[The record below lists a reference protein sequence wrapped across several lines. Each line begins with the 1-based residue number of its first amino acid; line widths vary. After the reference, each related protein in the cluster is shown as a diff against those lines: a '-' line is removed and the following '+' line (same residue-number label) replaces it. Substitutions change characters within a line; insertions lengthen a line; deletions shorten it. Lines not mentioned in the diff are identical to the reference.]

1 MPRKTRVEYA
11 GALYHV
17 MDRGNRAEPIFFDD
31 RDRGIFLKTLG
42 ETCERCGWLVHC
54 YVLMGN
60 HYHLLLETPQA
71 NLSRGM
77 GLLQGIY
84 TIRHNARH
92 RLRGH
97 LFQGRY
103 KAVVV
108 DGADATYFR
117 TVCDYIHLNPVRAGL
132 LAADDALESFAWS
145 SFPAHAGSPEKRP
158 RWLASGWVLAETGG
172 ADTESG
178 RNAYRHA
185 MEKRAAEERDGGA
198 SDEGMRKAL
207 KRGWCFG
214 SEQFRESLL
223 EKMEKNDGAVRANEG
238 SEIIKTHDEQ
248 AAEKLIVLGLNAL
261 GITAADLAD
270 QPKSSVTK
278 IALARVI
285 KEKTTVT
292 NAWIA
297 ERLKMGASTRVSRYC
312 GQAPERAE
320 VQELIAQI
328 KMATGES

>member
-1 MPRKTRVEYA
+1 
-11 GALYHV
+11 
-17 MDRGNRAEPIFFDD
+17 
-31 RDRGIFLKTLG
+31 
-42 ETCERCGWLVHC
+42 
-54 YVLMGN
+54 
-60 HYHLLLETPQA
+60 
-71 NLSRGM
+71 
-77 GLLQGIY
+77 
-84 TIRHNARH
+84 
-92 RLRGH
+92 
-97 LFQGRY
+97 
-103 KAVVV
+103 
-108 DGADATYFR
+108 
-117 TVCDYIHLNPVRAGL
+117 
-132 LAADDALESFAWS
+132 
-145 SFPAHAGSPEKRP
+145 
-158 RWLASGWVLAETGG
+158 
-172 ADTESG
+172 
-178 RNAYRHA
+178 
-185 MEKRAAEERDGGA
+185 
-198 SDEGMRKAL
+198 
-207 KRGWCFG
+207 
-214 SEQFRESLL
+214 
-223 EKMEKNDGAVRANEG
+223 VRANEG